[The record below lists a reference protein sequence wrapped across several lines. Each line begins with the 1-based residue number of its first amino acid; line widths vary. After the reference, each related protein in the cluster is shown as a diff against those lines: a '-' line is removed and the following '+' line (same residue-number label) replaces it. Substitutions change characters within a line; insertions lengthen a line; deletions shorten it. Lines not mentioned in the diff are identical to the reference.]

1 MENSNEKDIIIRIEK
16 KIDDIINY
24 TIKIENNESNSNS
37 NLDKKSRQQNENRKI
52 INKILYTLPQLE
64 KFSELKEFSKKE
76 IEYLTD
82 DYIESL
88 MGTKNVNNLAEY
100 SLFRSDVRE
109 KIRTKIFVN
118 RIQDIL
124 DSYLNMKTDIK
135 LDTSKK
141 TENYNIESLN
151 IKKAILRR
159 VYGYKLQEGEKKA
172 KSREEF
178 AEIIGYTPRSVYM
191 YQNELLDDLAPSFFG
206 IDGLIL

>member
-1 MENSNEKDIIIRIEK
+1 MENNNEKDIIIRIEK

-24 TIKIENNESNSNS
+24 TIKIEGNNSKLNS
-37 NLDKKSRQQNENRKI
+37 NLDKKSKQVENRKI